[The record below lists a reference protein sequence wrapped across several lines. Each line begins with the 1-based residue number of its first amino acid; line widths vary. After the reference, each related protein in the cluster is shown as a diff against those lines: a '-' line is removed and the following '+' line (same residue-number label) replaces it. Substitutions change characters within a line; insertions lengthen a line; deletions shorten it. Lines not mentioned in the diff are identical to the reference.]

1 MPSDPDPRLEI
12 GRRLLGH
19 RLRDE
24 RIRSTLKLSE
34 AAGRAGITTSYLSDV
49 ERGRT
54 LPSLP
59 ALLALADVYGVLV
72 SDLLQGLY
80 PFGNR
85 RRPRN
90 APQPPADARLGPR
103 T

>member
-1 MPSDPDPRLEI
+1 VPSDNRIEI

-34 AAGRAGITTSYLSDV
+34 AAGCAGISTSYLSDV

-54 LPSLP
+54 LPSLL
-59 ALLALADVYGVLV
+59 ALLALADVYEVLV
-72 SDLLQGLY
+72 SDLLQGLF

-85 RRPRN
+85 RRPRKT
-90 APQPPADARLGPR
+90 PQPPADARLSPR